1 MENRLNLNPKK
12 LLIAAIVAIV
22 AVTYICIA
30 KISLLVAT
38 VYGSVAAIWPISGL
52 AIGGA
57 LLLGYP
63 VIWGVFIGSL
73 ILGFSSRELAALSA
87 LTTVVFALAN
97 SLEAIVAVVLLDRF
111 VGSRNWLVR
120 SRDLFKFIGLS
131 VVFSPAVSATIATLT
146 LVATRQVA
154 WNGGAEIW
162 TNWWV
167 SNAVG
172 ILVFTPLIV
181 AWGRQNQP
189 PHQRQMIGQQK
200 IEFLLLVGLL
210 LAINILAFLR
220 GYPIE
225 YMLVLPL
232 IWAAFRFP
240 PQIVTLLVVAIISI
254 SAIATANGY
263 GSFVRDSPG
272 ESLVL
277 LQSFIGAIA
286 ISALVLSALVSE
298 HKKTQLQLQKINSE
312 LEERIQR
319 RTALLLEAQRVAHVG
334 NWEYDLET
342 GQITWSEEVFHIFG
356 LNPTQETP
364 DFDQFQQ
371 LIHPED
377 REIFL
382 TAIARVIETKQPAQF
397 DYRIV
402 RPDGSIRF
410 AEAKTKPL
418 VDSEGRVTC
427 LFGTVLDMTQR
438 KQTEEAFKTSEERYR
453 TLFEANL
460 DAVMLLDENI
470 LIDCNEATLKM
481 FGCTDKSEFIG
492 RHPSEFS
499 PEKQPDGTN
508 SQQRAREIMMRLD
521 ARQDTLRFEWLH
533 QRLNGEQ
540 FLADVC
546 TKATLL
552 GERNIWQVVVRDISD
567 RKAYERQLQEAKT
580 AADMANQA
588 KSEFLANMSH
598 ELRTPLNGIL
608 GYTQILE
615 RADDLNQHRH
625 GIDIIRQCG
634 THLLN
639 LINDILDLSKIE
651 ARKMEL
657 YPKEFHFLSFVTSVA
672 EMIRIRAQNKGIEF
686 TYIGDPQLPAA
697 IIADEKRLGQILI
710 NLLGNAVKFTD
721 TGGVTFRVEVTDSTP
736 KTVRLRFGVE
746 DTGVGMNE
754 EQIETIFRPF
764 EQVGAISRRAEGSGL
779 GLTISQ
785 KLLAMMGSTI
795 EVSSRLGGGS
805 CFSFELEVPLADDWV
820 SAVTQV
826 EGRKIVGYEGSRRKL
841 LVVDD
846 KAVNRTI
853 IMEVLDPLGFDCHRA
868 ENGEEGL
875 AVARELQPDLILT
888 DLVMPVLDGF
898 EMTRRLRQD
907 PRLKNTIIIASSAS
921 VLQQDQVQSLE
932 AGCDDFIPKPIEF
945 DRLLE
950 ILQKYLNLEWIYE
963 TYRPSRTDDNTPED
977 VASDEWVLPPAE
989 ALMVICEAAKIGDI
1003 EQIEREVQ
1011 RIKISDQRYVPFCDR
1026 VSELAL
1032 NFEDHEIVNLIESHL
1047 PPTSR
1052 D

>member
-1 MENRLNLNPKK
+1 
-12 LLIAAIVAIV
+12 
-22 AVTYICIA
+22 
-30 KISLLVAT
+30 
-38 VYGSVAAIWPISGL
+38 
-52 AIGGA
+52 
-57 LLLGYP
+57 
-63 VIWGVFIGSL
+63 
-73 ILGFSSRELAALSA
+73 
-87 LTTVVFALAN
+87 
-97 SLEAIVAVVLLDRF
+97 
-111 VGSRNWLVR
+111 
-120 SRDLFKFIGLS
+120 
-131 VVFSPAVSATIATLT
+131 
-146 LVATRQVA
+146 
-154 WNGGAEIW
+154 
-162 TNWWV
+162 
-167 SNAVG
+167 
-172 ILVFTPLIV
+172 
-181 AWGRQNQP
+181 
-189 PHQRQMIGQQK
+189 
-200 IEFLLLVGLL
+200 
-210 LAINILAFLR
+210 
-220 GYPIE
+220 
-225 YMLVLPL
+225 
-232 IWAAFRFP
+232 
-240 PQIVTLLVVAIISI
+240 
-254 SAIATANGY
+254 
-263 GSFVRDSPG
+263 
-272 ESLVL
+272 
-277 LQSFIGAIA
+277 
-286 ISALVLSALVSE
+286 
-298 HKKTQLQLQKINSE
+298 
-312 LEERIQR
+312 
-319 RTALLLEAQRVAHVG
+319 LEAQRVAHVG

-382 TAIARVIETKQPAQF
+382 TAIARVIETKQPAKF

-418 VDSEGRVTC
+418 VDGEGRVTC

-460 DAVMLLDENI
+460 DAVMLLDENVM
-470 LIDCNEATLKM
+470 IDCNEATLKM

-499 PEKQPDGTN
+499 PETQPDGAN